1 MTLRVAIIEDSADLL
16 DELLAFLRHRGF
28 DAWGVRSAEAFW
40 RQLHRDP
47 VDIVLIDIGLPG
59 EDGFSVLDYLHEIG
73 QFGLVVITARGHEQD
88 RLQALNSGADLYLIK
103 PVNFSDL
110 ADSINALGSRLRQQK
125 PPVSAPQAVS
135 AERSASSPWTLQ
147 VEQLVA
153 PSGLT
158 LPLTQ
163 QEYRLLEV
171 LMRNRNEVCNKVALH
186 DCLFTDEG
194 EPELHRIDVVISRLR
209 HKARLHGIT
218 LPIRAIFGK
227 GLAFIS

>member
-73 QFGLVVITARGHEQD
+73 QFGLVVVTARGHEQD
-88 RLQALNSGADLYLIK
+88 RLQALNAGADLYLIK

-110 ADSINALGSRLRQQK
+110 AESIQALGSRLRQQNRRNASTRRHQQSGQRRLTGYSRTSTLWRRLGW
-125 PPVSAPQAVS
+125 PC
-135 AERSASSPWTLQ
+135 RSRSKSTGCWK
-147 VEQLVA
+147 
-153 PSGLT
+153 
-158 LPLTQ
+158 
-163 QEYRLLEV
+163 
-171 LMRNRNEVCNKVALH
+171 C
-186 DCLFTDEG
+186 
-194 EPELHRIDVVISRLR
+194 
-209 HKARLHGIT
+209 
-218 LPIRAIFGK
+218 
-227 GLAFIS
+227 

>member
-1 MTLRVAIIEDSADLL
+1 M
-16 DELLAFLRHRGF
+16 
-28 DAWGVRSAEAFW
+28 
-40 RQLHRDP
+40 
-47 VDIVLIDIGLPG
+47 
-59 EDGFSVLDYLHEIG
+59 
-73 QFGLVVITARGHEQD
+73 VITARGHEQD

-110 ADSINALGSRLRQQK
+110 AEKIHALGSRLRQQK
-125 PPVSAPQAVS
+125 PPEQPTPVES
-135 AERSASSPWTLQ
+135 AERPAPSPWILQ
-147 VEQLVA
+147 AEQLVA
-153 PSGLT
+153 PSGLN

-171 LMRNRNEVCNKVALH
+171 LMRNRNEVCSKVDLH
-186 DCLFTDEG
+186 TSLFTDEG

-227 GLAFIS
+227 GLAFLS

>member
-1 MTLRVAIIEDSADLL
+1 MTLRVAIVEDSADLL

-73 QFGLVVITARGHEQD
+73 HFGLVVITARGHEQD
-88 RLQALNSGADLYLIK
+88 RLQALNAGADLYLIK

-110 ADSINALGSRLRQQK
+110 AESIHALGARLRQQ
-125 PPVSAPQAVS
+125 SAPQPTAPTIS
-135 AERSASSPWTLQ
+135 AERSASSTWILQ
-147 VEQLVA
+147 SEQLIA
-153 PSGLT
+153 PLGLI

-163 QEYRLLEV
+163 QEYRLLEL
-171 LMRNRNEVCNKVALH
+171 LMRNRNEVCSKVDLH
-186 DCLFTDEG
+186 ASLFTDKG
-194 EPELHRIDVVISRLR
+194 EPELHRIDVVVSRLR
-209 HKARLHGIT
+209 HKARLQGMA

-227 GLAFIS
+227 GLAFLS